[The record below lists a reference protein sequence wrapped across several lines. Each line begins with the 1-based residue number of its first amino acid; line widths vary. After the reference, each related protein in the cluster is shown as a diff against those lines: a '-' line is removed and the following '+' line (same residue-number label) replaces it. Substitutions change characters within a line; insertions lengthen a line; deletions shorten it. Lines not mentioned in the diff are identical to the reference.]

1 MLSTAVSLVA
11 ETLGTG
17 VRRLASLMPMKF
29 SSLPGLVFAEVR
41 VEVEAKDR
49 IACLVN
55 WLMLLGTR
63 ERTAAIG
70 PDIVSRVAT
79 HNCVVM
85 E

>member
-1 MLSTAVSLVA
+1 M
-11 ETLGTG
+11 
-17 VRRLASLMPMKF
+17 
-29 SSLPGLVFAEVR
+29 
-41 VEVEAKDR
+41 EVEAKDR

-79 HNCVVM
+79 YSCVVM